1 MTFGLT
7 YDPRFHTW
15 DSWASLMCE
24 LYAAQ
29 NLSAPQTE
37 DSWREWA
44 MGIKGIDIFANE
56 SIPDPNTY
64 ASWFDWAQALML
76 SVNPSPQLI

>member
-29 NLSAPQTE
+29 NLSAPQSE

-56 SIPDPNTY
+56 SVPDPNTY
-64 ASWFDWAQALML
+64 ANWFDWAQALML
-76 SVNPSPQLI
+76 SVNPSPQSI